1 MFSTQ
6 QSGAGG
12 PTPRDRAASR
22 VPAAQD
28 RGRRRRAPGPHP
40 QVLTRQSAAAASIAR
55 VPLPPLQDEVRVG
68 SLGDPQR
75 VGQQHLFGVHPHVPW
90 RRGLPYNAA
99 AGRVRHAPARSP
111 GHTRARPPARQ
122 LGAAAE
128 SDFTRGRP
136 AGPGPQRSPRG
147 RPGRTA
153 RTRAPRAAS
162 SPRRRRLP
170 RARGR
175 RLPGPLAPPPG
186 RGPRQREEREEG
198 EGEREEEEVV
208 YLSRGI
214 RLGSWQGCGRLALIL
229 PRGSG
234 GAGLGCGCS
243 RSAHPGSRP
252 PASPAA
258 QSPPGH
264 GARTLRL
271 WAARTLGEAQLPA
284 GRTLRTL
291 RMNDDCAAR

>member
-12 PTPRDRAASR
+12 PAPRDRAASR
-22 VPAAQD
+22 CPQPRTAGGAAALPAPTRRD
-28 RGRRRRAPGPHP
+28 RP

-75 VGQQHLFGVHPHVPW
+75 VGQQHLLGVHPHVPW
-90 RRGLPYNAA
+90 RRELPYNRA

-175 RLPGPLAPPPG
+175 RLPGPSAPPPG
-186 RGPRQREEREEG
+186 RGPRQREERG
-198 EGEREEEEVV
+198 EGKESGR
-208 YLSRGI
+208 R
-214 RLGSWQGCGRLALIL
+214 RKWCGSAA
-229 PRGSG
+229 GSG
-234 GAGLGCGCS
+234 SAAGGAAGDS
-243 RSAHPGSRP
+243 R
-252 PASPAA
+252 
-258 QSPPGH
+258 
-264 GARTLRL
+264 
-271 WAARTLGEAQLPA
+271 
-284 GRTLRTL
+284 
-291 RMNDDCAAR
+291 